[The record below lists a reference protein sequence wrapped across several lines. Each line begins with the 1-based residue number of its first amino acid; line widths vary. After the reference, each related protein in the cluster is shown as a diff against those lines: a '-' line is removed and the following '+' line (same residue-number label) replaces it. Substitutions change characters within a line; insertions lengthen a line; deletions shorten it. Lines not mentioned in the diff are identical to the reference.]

1 MGYIELCEMP
11 AALVVAGHY
20 FSFACSFVVF
30 LNFLFKF
37 MLSLSALA
45 RGLGSVYSRF
55 ERIVVLQ
62 IIITNFPPSLR

>member
-11 AALVVAGHY
+11 AALVAAGHY

-45 RGLGSVYSRF
+45 RGLGNVTLDLSV
-55 ERIVVLQ
+55 L
-62 IIITNFPPSLR
+62 